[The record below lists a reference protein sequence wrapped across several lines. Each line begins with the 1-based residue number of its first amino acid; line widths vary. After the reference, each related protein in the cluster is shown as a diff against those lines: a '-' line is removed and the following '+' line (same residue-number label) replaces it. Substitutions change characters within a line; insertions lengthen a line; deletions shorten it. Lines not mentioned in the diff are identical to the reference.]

1 MKIISIKTELLLQK
15 RYKMYNE
22 GTIIALSS
30 PPGSGAIA
38 IIRLSGEEAI
48 SKTDIFFKSKSGKK
62 LKQSYGYSISY
73 GDLVEGD
80 EVIDEV
86 VVCVYK
92 APHSYTGENI
102 IEISCHG
109 SNYIQQRI
117 ISLFTNSGVR
127 LANPGEFTLRAY
139 LNNKKDLS
147 QAEAVSDLIASESK
161 EAHRIA
167 MEQMRGGYSDEI
179 EVLREK
185 LIHFKSLIELELDF
199 SEEDVEFADR
209 SDLKSLLNELVSKLS
224 SLIESFSYG
233 NVIKEGVTVTIA
245 GKPNAGKSSLLNA
258 IVNEDKAIVSDIPG
272 TTRDAIEDVT
282 TINGIKFRFIDT
294 AGIRE
299 TSDKIESIGV
309 EKAKSKIGTSRI
321 LIYLFDRLDI
331 TEKEIIKEIKSYERD
346 DLQIYLVENKIDL
359 LKESNTDSYKENI
372 KSLINQNNITFLRI
386 SALNSELVSELKD
399 MISKNLNLSSQSNII
414 ISNSRHLEA
423 LNNSLKAIDSVK
435 SGLKDGLS
443 GDLLSIDLNDAI
455 INISIITGKI
465 DVDQDILG
473 SIFSKFCIGK

>member
-1 MKIISIKTELLLQK
+1 
-15 RYKMYNE
+15 MYNE

-30 PPGSGAIA
+30 APGSGAIA
-38 IIRLSGEEAI
+38 IIRLSGEDVI
-48 SKTDIFFKSKSGKK
+48 SKTDLFFKSKSGKK
-62 LKQSYGYSISY
+62 LADCSGYSISY
-73 GDLVEGD
+73 GDLAEND

-86 VVCVYK
+86 VVSVYK

-117 ISLFTNSGVR
+117 LSLFTNTGVR
-127 LANPGEFTLRAY
+127 LASPGEFTLRAY

-147 QAEAVSDLIASESK
+147 QAEAVGDLIASESK
-161 EAHRIA
+161 EEHRVA

-209 SDLKSLLNELVSKLS
+209 SDLKLLLNELEDKLS
-224 SLIESFSYG
+224 SLIDSFTYG

-258 IVNEDKAIVSDIPG
+258 IVNEDKAIVSNIPG

-282 TINGIKFRFIDT
+282 NINGVKYRFIDT

-299 TSDKIESIGV
+299 TSDEIESIGV
-309 EKAKSKIGTSRI
+309 ARAKSKIDSSRI
-321 LIYLFDRLDI
+321 LIYLFDRSDI
-331 TEKEIIKEIKSYERD
+331 TENELIKEVKSYLRE
-346 DLQIYLVENKIDL
+346 DLQVYLVENKIDL
-359 LKESNTDSYKENI
+359 LNNSNTDTYKDNI
-372 KSLINQNNITFLRI
+372 KSLINEENVTFYRI
-386 SALNSELVSELKD
+386 SALDSDLVSGLKEL
-399 MISKNLNLSSQSNII
+399 ISENLKLSSQSNII
-414 ISNSRHLEA
+414 ITNSRHLEA
-423 LNNSLKAIDSVK
+423 LNNSLKAIESVNK
-435 SGLKDGLS
+435 GLKEGLS
-443 GDLLSIDLNDAI
+443 GDLLSIDLNEAI

-465 DVDQDILG
+465 DIDHDILG

>member
-1 MKIISIKTELLLQK
+1 M
-15 RYKMYNE
+15 MYNE

-30 PPGSGAIA
+30 APGSGAIA
-38 IIRLSGEEAI
+38 IIRLSGEDAL
-48 SKTDIFFKSKSGKK
+48 SKTDLFFKSKSGKK
-62 LKQSYGYSISY
+62 LSESSGYSISY
-73 GDLVEGD
+73 GDLVDND
-80 EVIDEV
+80 EIIDEV
-86 VVCVYK
+86 VVSVYK

-109 SNYIQQRI
+109 SIYIQQRI
-117 ISLFTNSGVR
+117 LSLFTNAGVR
-127 LANPGEFTLRAY
+127 LASPGEFTLRAY

-147 QAEAVSDLIASESK
+147 QAEAVGDLIASESK
-161 EAHRIA
+161 EEHRVA

-209 SDLKSLLNELVSKLS
+209 SDLKTLLNELEGKLS
-224 SLIESFSYG
+224 SLIDSFTYG

-258 IVNEDKAIVSDIPG
+258 IVNEDKAIVSNIPG

-282 TINGIKFRFIDT
+282 NINGVKYRFIDT

-299 TSDKIESIGV
+299 TTDEIESIGV
-309 EKAKSKIGTSRI
+309 ARAKSKIDSSRI
-321 LIYLFDRLDI
+321 LIYLFDRSDI
-331 TEKEIIKEIKSYERD
+331 TENELINEVKSYLRD
-346 DLQIYLVENKIDL
+346 DLQVYLVENKIDL
-359 LKESNTDSYKENI
+359 LNNSNTDTYKDNL
-372 KSLINQNNITFLRI
+372 KSLINENSVSFYRI
-386 SALNSELVSELKD
+386 SALASNLVSGLKEL
-399 MISKNLNLSSQSNII
+399 ISKNLKLSSQSNII
-414 ISNSRHLEA
+414 ITNSRHLEA
-423 LNNSLKAIDSVK
+423 LNNSLKAIESVNK
-435 SGLKDGLS
+435 GLKEGLS
-443 GDLLSIDLNDAI
+443 GDLLSIDLNEAI

-465 DVDQDILG
+465 DIDQDILG

>member
-1 MKIISIKTELLLQK
+1 
-15 RYKMYNE
+15 MYNE

-30 PPGSGAIA
+30 APGSGAIA
-38 IIRLSGEEAI
+38 IIRLSGEDAI
-48 SKTDIFFKSKSGKK
+48 TKTDLFFKSKSGKK
-62 LKQSYGYSISY
+62 LSESGGYSISY
-73 GDLVEGD
+73 GDLVDND
-80 EVIDEV
+80 EIIDEV
-86 VVCVYK
+86 VVSVYK

-109 SNYIQQRI
+109 SIYIQQRI
-117 ISLFTNSGVR
+117 LSLFTNAGVR
-127 LANPGEFTLRAY
+127 LASPGEFTLRAY

-147 QAEAVSDLIASESK
+147 QAEAVGDLIASESK
-161 EAHRIA
+161 EEHRVA

-209 SDLKSLLNELVSKLS
+209 SDLKTLLNELEDKLS
-224 SLIESFSYG
+224 SLIDSFTYG

-258 IVNEDKAIVSDIPG
+258 IVNEDKAIVSNIPG

-282 TINGIKFRFIDT
+282 NINGVKYRFIDT

-299 TSDKIESIGV
+299 TTDEIESIGV
-309 EKAKSKIGTSRI
+309 ARAKSKIDSSRI
-321 LIYLFDRLDI
+321 LIYLFDRSDI
-331 TEKEIIKEIKSYERD
+331 TENELINEVKSYLRD
-346 DLQIYLVENKIDL
+346 DLQVYLVENKIDL
-359 LKESNTDSYKENI
+359 LNNSNTDTYKDNL
-372 KSLINQNNITFLRI
+372 KSLINENNVSFYRI
-386 SALNSELVSELKD
+386 SALDSDLVSGLKEL
-399 MISKNLNLSSQSNII
+399 ISSNLKLSPQSNII
-414 ISNSRHLEA
+414 ITNSRHLEA
-423 LNNSLKAIDSVK
+423 LNNSLKAIESVNK
-435 SGLKDGLS
+435 GLKEGLS

-465 DVDQDILG
+465 DIDQDILG

>member
-1 MKIISIKTELLLQK
+1 
-15 RYKMYNE
+15 MYNE
-22 GTIIALSS
+22 ETIIALSS

-38 IIRLSGEEAI
+38 IIRLSGDDAI
-48 SKTDIFFKSKSGKK
+48 SKTDLFFKSKSGKK
-62 LKQSYGYSISY
+62 LADCSGYSISY
-73 GDLVEGD
+73 GDLIEND

-86 VVCVYK
+86 VVSIYN
-92 APHSYTGENI
+92 APHSYTGENV

-117 ISLFTNSGVR
+117 LTLFTDSGIR
-127 LANPGEFTLRAY
+127 LASPGEFTLRAY

-147 QAEAVSDLIASESK
+147 QAEAVGDLIASESK
-161 EAHRIA
+161 EEHRVA

-209 SDLKSLLNELVSKLS
+209 SDLKTLLDELDGKLS
-224 SLIESFSYG
+224 SLIESFTYG

-258 IVNEDKAIVSDIPG
+258 IINENKAIVSNIPG
-272 TTRDAIEDVT
+272 TTRDAIEDVN
-282 TINGIKFRFIDT
+282 TINGVKYRFIDT

-299 TSDKIESIGV
+299 TSDEIESIGV
-309 EKAKSKIGTSRI
+309 ARAKSKIDSSRI
-321 LIYLFDRLDI
+321 LIYLFDRSEI
-331 TEKEIIKEIKSYERD
+331 KEKELIIEVKSYLRE
-346 DLQIYLVENKIDL
+346 DLQVYLVENKIDL
-359 LKESNTDSYKENI
+359 LNTSNTDTYKDNI
-372 KSLINQNNITFLRI
+372 KSLINEGNVTFYRI
-386 SALNSELVSELKD
+386 SALDSDLVSGLKEL
-399 MISKNLNLSSQSNII
+399 ISKNLKKSSQSNII
-414 ISNSRHLEA
+414 ITNSRHLEA
-423 LNNSLKAIDSVK
+423 LNNSLKAIESVNK
-435 SGLKDGLS
+435 GLKEGLS
-443 GDLLSIDLNDAI
+443 GDLLSIDLNEAI

-465 DVDQDILG
+465 DIDQDILG

>member
-1 MKIISIKTELLLQK
+1 M
-15 RYKMYNE
+15 MYNE

-30 PPGSGAIA
+30 APGSGAIA
-38 IIRLSGEEAI
+38 IIRLSGEDAI
-48 SKTDIFFKSKSGKK
+48 SKTDLFFKSKSGKN
-62 LKQSYGYSISY
+62 LSESNGYSISY
-73 GDLVEGD
+73 GDLVDND
-80 EVIDEV
+80 EIIDEV
-86 VVCVYK
+86 VVSVYK

-109 SNYIQQRI
+109 SIYIQQRI
-117 ISLFTNSGVR
+117 LSIFTNAGVR
-127 LANPGEFTLRAY
+127 LASPGEFTLRAY

-147 QAEAVSDLIASESK
+147 QAEAVGDLIASESK
-161 EAHRIA
+161 EEHRVA

-185 LIHFKSLIELELDF
+185 LINFKSLIELELDF

-209 SDLKSLLNELVSKLS
+209 SDLKTLLNELESKLS
-224 SLIESFSYG
+224 SLIDSFTYG

-258 IVNEDKAIVSDIPG
+258 IVNEDKAIVSNIPG

-282 TINGIKFRFIDT
+282 NINGVKYRFIDT

-299 TSDKIESIGV
+299 TTDEIESIGV
-309 EKAKSKIGTSRI
+309 ARAKSKIDSSRV
-321 LIYLFDRLDI
+321 LIYLFDRSDI
-331 TEKEIIKEIKSYERD
+331 TENELIKEVKLYLRE

-359 LKESNTDSYKENI
+359 LNNFDTDTYKDNI
-372 KSLINQNNITFLRI
+372 KSLINKKSVSFYRI
-386 SALNSELVSELKD
+386 SALDSDLVSGLKEL
-399 MISKNLNLSSQSNII
+399 ISKNLKLSSQSNII
-414 ISNSRHLEA
+414 ITNSRHLEA
-423 LNNSLKAIDSVK
+423 LNNSLKAIESVNK
-435 SGLKDGLS
+435 GLKEGLS
-443 GDLLSIDLNDAI
+443 GDLLSIELNEAI

-465 DVDQDILG
+465 DIDQDILG

>member
-1 MKIISIKTELLLQK
+1 
-15 RYKMYNE
+15 MYNE

-30 PPGSGAIA
+30 APGSGAIA

-48 SKTDIFFKSKSGKK
+48 SKTDLFFKSKSGKK
-62 LKQSYGYSISY
+62 LSESIGYSISY
-73 GDLVEGD
+73 GDLVDND
-80 EVIDEV
+80 EIIDEV
-86 VVCVYK
+86 VVSVYK

-109 SNYIQQRI
+109 SIYIQQRI
-117 ISLFTNSGVR
+117 LSLYTNAGVR
-127 LANPGEFTLRAY
+127 LASAGEFTLRAY

-147 QAEAVSDLIASESK
+147 QAEAVGDLIASESK
-161 EAHRIA
+161 EEHRVA

-209 SDLKSLLNELVSKLS
+209 SDLKTLLNELESKLS
-224 SLIESFSYG
+224 SLIDSFTYG

-258 IVNEDKAIVSDIPG
+258 IVNEDKAIVSNIPG

-282 TINGIKFRFIDT
+282 NINGVKYRFIDT

-299 TSDKIESIGV
+299 TKDEIESIGV
-309 EKAKSKIGTSRI
+309 ARAKSKIDSSRI
-321 LIYLFDRLDI
+321 LIYLFDRSDI
-331 TEKEIIKEIKSYERD
+331 TENELIKEVKSYLRD
-346 DLQIYLVENKIDL
+346 DLQVYLVENKIDL
-359 LKESNTDSYKENI
+359 LNNSNTDIYKDNI
-372 KSLINQNNITFLRI
+372 KFLINEKSVSFYRI
-386 SALNSELVSELKD
+386 SALDSDLVSGLKEL
-399 MISKNLNLSSQSNII
+399 ISKNLKLSSQSNII
-414 ISNSRHLEA
+414 ITNSRHLEA
-423 LNNSLKAIDSVK
+423 LNNSLKAIESVNK
-435 SGLKDGLS
+435 GLKEGVS

-465 DVDQDILG
+465 DIDHDILG